1 MHNNPYISLLRKLY
15 SSIKVLYKT
24 CIFIYVTSLRP
35 RLRPETRASRSTGLH
50 LGPPACW
57 GLRPQNP
64 AAFSQTVLTLQC
76 WCLFVL
82 LYNLENLDLLKGKK
96 YDYSTLKGYF
106 CIYIAL

>member
-1 MHNNPYISLLRKLY
+1 MYYEPEKPTRNFSADVALDRDYI
-15 SSIKVLYKT
+15 
-24 CIFIYVTSLRP
+24 
-35 RLRPETRASRSTGLH
+35 

-57 GLRPQNP
+57 GLRPQTP